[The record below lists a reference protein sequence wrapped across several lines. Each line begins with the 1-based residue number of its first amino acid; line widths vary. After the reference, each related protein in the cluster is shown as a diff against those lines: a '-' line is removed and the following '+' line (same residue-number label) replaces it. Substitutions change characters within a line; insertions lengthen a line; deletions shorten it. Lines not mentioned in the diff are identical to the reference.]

1 MILSKKNCFKTLL
14 VEVTVVFYS
23 SVLSPS
29 VFSRSIFLEAIL
41 CLISEGL
48 MLAKRA
54 FVWSIREVIGRTGF
68 RMREEVREFE
78 LDCIVDFVC

>member
-1 MILSKKNCFKTLL
+1 LILSKKNCFKTLL

-23 SVLSPS
+23 SVRSPS
-29 VFSRSIFLEAIL
+29 VFSRSIFLEAI
-41 CLISEGL
+41 ISEGL

-54 FVWSIREVIGRTGF
+54 FVWSIRDVIGRTGF
-68 RMREEVREFE
+68 RMREEVREFA

>member
-1 MILSKKNCFKTLL
+1 LILSKKNCFKTLL
-14 VEVTVVFYS
+14 VDVTVVFYS

-29 VFSRSIFLEAIL
+29 VFSRSIFLEAI
-41 CLISEGL
+41 ISEGL

-68 RMREEVREFE
+68 RMREEVREFA